1 MYFYGPIGQSGRTE
15 NFYNFANKHPKY
27 IFIYFYEQN
36 KFKTRGSAHCRVGT
50 IRNSQHLADFISKY
64 ILKCL

>member
-36 KFKTRGSAHCRVGT
+36 KFKTRGSA
-50 IRNSQHLADFISKY
+50 
-64 ILKCL
+64 LKG